1 MTIRN
6 TLLVSAAMLASAAL
20 AQPALAQTAPAAAQA
35 AMTVGAKVADTAG
48 GEVGTI
54 TSVDGE
60 FVILKTDRHEVRLPV
75 ASFTAV
81 EDGYIMAMTRA
92 EVNAAVEQTL
102 ASADNLL
109 TVGAMVH
116 DTSGG
121 VVGSVEKVDA
131 QFATVKLAS
140 STLVQLPVSAFG
152 PGQSGPVIAMTAAE
166 LEAQAGAA
174 TPAADV
180 TADTAAGAATE
191 AAE

>member
-6 TLLVSAAMLASAAL
+6 IFLVSAAMLASAAL

-116 DTSGG
+116 ARS
-121 VVGSVEKVDA
+121 A
-131 QFATVKLAS
+131 AHLAD
-140 STLVQLPVSAFG
+140 
-152 PGQSGPVIAMTAAE
+152 E
-166 LEAQAGAA
+166 L
-174 TPAADV
+174 
-180 TADTAAGAATE
+180 
-191 AAE
+191 